1 MSRIGKKQITI
12 PSGVNATLEGSVL
25 SVVGPK
31 GTLSAQLVDD
41 VNLKINDNEILRMPR
56 GRRKRCREHSARW

>member
-31 GTLSAQLVDD
+31 GTLSECKFATRWFEFASNCCFD
-41 VNLKINDNEILRMPR
+41 VWV
-56 GRRKRCREHSARW
+56 GRVAGISNVLLI